1 IPDYVDYQGGFLGGG
16 CTGCQSGGNG
26 SAPLW
31 LVVVGVACLL
41 RRKETVAVI
50 PAVGFVVL
58 TSVAQAQ
65 DVELAAVDAR
75 GFWVADT
82 AGDIRRS
89 PRLVYPAVGD
99 VWDAGMLV
107 DMASEPLLEYQPDG
121 VQVVVDTLI
130 TTHIY
135 GGYDTGK
142 FRFDASYPFTAYG
155 HDQLG
160 GFAASGDLR
169 LGALWAF
176 MAPDRGKPG
185 VGVQVLS
192 WLPTGTQGRWS
203 GSPGVAAGGVVT
215 LAQEIDRV
223 GYTVNAG
230 VRMGV
235 PNNAR
240 NLVTGSSPIG
250 GFEIHYVLPVL
261 DDILAVG
268 GEVAIQGATGFKS
281 WPVEPGMRLR
291 GRLPNGGF
299 AMLGGA
305 MGVGDGVGASKWRGF
320 VGVGFGGIPPE
331 APPAQGTIVV
341 PVILERIE
349 RAASNGPLAELVDN
363 RIVIREQVF
372 FREAKAEILPAS
384 QPILAAVAKVLEE
397 NPEIEHLLVEGHT
410 NSRASRVYN
419 RKLSQAR
426 AEAVAAWLEI
436 NGIDGARLIPKGF
449 GEDRP
454 LVKDSHPDAMVI
466 NRRVEFTVLRSDESG
481 ELNEA
486 PDVKSLP
493 SELQE
498 DR

>member
-1 IPDYVDYQGGFLGGG
+1 
-16 CTGCQSGGNG
+16 
-26 SAPLW
+26 
-31 LVVVGVACLL
+31 
-41 RRKETVAVI
+41 
-50 PAVGFVVL
+50 
-58 TSVAQAQ
+58 
-65 DVELAAVDAR
+65 
-75 GFWVADT
+75 
-82 AGDIRRS
+82 
-89 PRLVYPAVGD
+89 
-99 VWDAGMLV
+99 MLV
-107 DMASEPLLEYQPDG
+107 DMASEPLLEFQPDG
-121 VQVVVDTLI
+121 SQVIVDTLV

-135 GGYDTGK
+135 GGYDSGK
-142 FRFDASYPFTAYG
+142 FRFDASYPFTTYG
-155 HDQLG
+155 HDQIG

-176 MAPDRGKPG
+176 MPPKRGVPG
-185 VGVQVLS
+185 VGVQVLT
-192 WLPTGTQGRWS
+192 WLPTGTKDRWS
-203 GSPGVAAGGVVT
+203 GSPGVAAGTVFT
-215 LAQEIDRV
+215 AAQEIFRF

-235 PNNAR
+235 ANQAR
-240 NLVTGSSPIG
+240 NLTTGSSPIG
-250 GFEIHYVLPVL
+250 GFEVHYVLPVL

-281 WPVEPGMRLR
+281 WPVEPGLRLR
-291 GRLPNGGF
+291 GRLPSGGF

-305 MGVGDGVGASKWRGF
+305 VGVGDGVGASKWRGF

-331 APPAQGTIVV
+331 PEQSQGTIVV

-349 RAASNGPLAELVDN
+349 RAAEEGPLAELVDN

-384 QPILAAVAKVLEE
+384 EPILAAVAQVLVD

-410 NSRASRVYN
+410 NSRDSRSYN
-419 RKLSQAR
+419 RRLSQAR

-436 NGIDGARLIPKGF
+436 KGIDGARLIPKGF

-454 LVKDSHPDAMVI
+454 LVKDGHPDAMVI

-481 ELNEA
+481 EAREA
-486 PDVKSLP
+486 PDVKQLP
-493 SELQE
+493 SEVQE